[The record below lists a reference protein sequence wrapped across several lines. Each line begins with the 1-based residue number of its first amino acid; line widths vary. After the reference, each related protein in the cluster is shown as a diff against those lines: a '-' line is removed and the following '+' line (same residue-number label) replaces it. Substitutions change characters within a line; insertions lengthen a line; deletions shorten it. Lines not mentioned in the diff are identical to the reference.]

1 MADLFGDLANE
12 DEEDQHI
19 LNLPKQL
26 NNCSFIS
33 EKNPLFLSRPGQNMR
48 K

>member
-1 MADLFGDLANE
+1 MIADLFGDLGNE

-19 LNLPKQL
+19 LNVPKQL

-33 EKNPLFLSRPGQNMR
+33 AKKSPLFNQDLD
-48 K
+48 KT